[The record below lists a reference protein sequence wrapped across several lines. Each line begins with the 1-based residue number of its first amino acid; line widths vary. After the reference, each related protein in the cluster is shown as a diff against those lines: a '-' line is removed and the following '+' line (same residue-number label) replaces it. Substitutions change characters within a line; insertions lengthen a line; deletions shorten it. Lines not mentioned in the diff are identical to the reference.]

1 MPCACGEELLIDHEI
16 KAKKCLVCM
25 MLEFQEE
32 MERDEKEEAVSP
44 RLGRWAVPGED

>member
-16 KAKKCLVCM
+16 KTGKCLVCM

-32 MERDEKEEAVSP
+32 LEREEIEEA
-44 RLGRWAVPGED
+44 RQ